1 MEIWIWDFKIRTY
14 LKTDYKKKEL
24 RLTMT
29 NTARTCD
36 LRDGAAL
43 VSSECSEIGEMGK

>member
-1 MEIWIWDFKIRTY
+1 VKKEQNICLVYIETH

-43 VSSECSEIGEMGK
+43 VSSEECSGIGK